1 MAFPMG
7 FFPFSQ
13 GKTGK
18 TAGLL
23 LQTLTT
29 NGTLPVTLSAVE
41 TWAPGRTPFR
51 FLKRFEMGKPWEK
64 KGKAMKTMG
73 KP

>member
-1 MAFPMG
+1 MIHGFSHGFSHG

-51 FLKRFEMGKPWEK
+51 FEALWDG
-64 KGKAMKTMG
+64 KTMG
-73 KP
+73 KSRKKT

>member
-1 MAFPMG
+1 MIFYDTRLFPWL
-7 FFPFSQ
+7 FPFSQ

-41 TWAPGRTPFR
+41 TWAPGRTGPLGAR
-51 FLKRFEMGKPWEK
+51 FNGPGFSP
-64 KGKAMKTMG
+64 
-73 KP
+73 